1 MAVDIFMKLDPLKG
15 ESKDAKH
22 KDEIDVISW
31 SWGLTQAATWHSGS
45 GGGAGKVS
53 VHDLNFTHHVD
64 TASTDLMKACA
75 TGKHLAKGVLTV
87 RKAGEHPLEFLKITL
102 EDILVTGVQ
111 TGGSGHDEVYTENV
125 TLNFAKFKVEYTP
138 QTEKGAG
145 GVTTEVK
152 WNIAANSE
160 N

>member
-22 KDEIDVISW
+22 KEEIDVISW
-31 SWGLTQAATWHSGS
+31 SWGVSQTGTFHSGS
-45 GGGAGKVS
+45 GGGAGKVT
-53 VHDLNFTHHVD
+53 VHDLNFTHHMD

-87 RKAGEHPLEFLKITL
+87 RKAGEQPLEFLKITL
-102 EDILVTGVQ
+102 EDIIVTSV
-111 TGGSGHDEVYTENV
+111 THGGSEHDEFYTENIS
-125 TLNFAKFKVEYTP
+125 LNFAKFKVEYTP
-138 QTEKGAG
+138 QTEKGAA

-152 WNIAANSE
+152 WNVAANAE